1 MNEISKYLTNFISNL
16 PSQATEKPSKICLP
30 SHEKI
35 NASHPYL
42 QIIQKDIFIANKM
55 FSKRNSFVKNTNQ
68 EKQLHKGTKYT
79 QIPPKMRSIIE
90 SQPFFNKTFE
100 FSFSEKESNLPSQAT
115 ANLSSLSQAT
125 EKPYNLHSPKPSN
138 FSTLRFDKLIF
149 DSGDASAKNV
159 NLPSQATE
167 KSSNIKIYLHYFLS
181 PDDPSMEQLDPTK
194 INIYFQKCMQKI
206 FIWFFLA
213 NKYKLSICSKDLSIY
228 LYLTNTPK
236 LSPSVSSEKI
246 DIDHANS
253 GFTYGCLPKNTPN
266 EIYIYREEEWF
277 KVLIHETIHSFGME
291 FSSHPNIEDY
301 ANKKM
306 IELFHLPA
314 ESKENYYGGGG
325 YNIFESYT
333 EMTAEIMNILIYHFL
348 YGGNLSRLFEIEQ
361 KFSCFQ
367 CAKMILSEAS
377 SNSFKKIKKDSFML
391 DTYQERTNIFS
402 YFILKSILLF
412 HINSY
417 MDWAMKYN
425 EGSLNFQKTMETIQ
439 SYCEMIRENRNSMNY
454 LKTIGKM
461 EEWLER
467 NKEKDSLENRT
478 LRMTVLEF

>member
-16 PSQATEKPSKICLP
+16 PSRVTEKPSKICLP

-35 NASHPYL
+35 NTSHPYL
-42 QIIQKDIFIANKM
+42 QIIQKDIFTANKM

-100 FSFSEKESNLPSQAT
+100 FSFTEKE
-115 ANLSSLSQAT
+115 
-125 EKPYNLHSPKPSN
+125 SN
-138 FSTLRFDKLIF
+138 FSTLRFEKLIF

-159 NLPSQATE
+159 NLPSQASE
-167 KSSNIKIYLHYFLS
+167 KLSNIKIYLHYFLS

-361 KFSCFQ
+361 KF
-367 CAKMILSEAS
+367 
-377 SNSFKKIKKDSFML
+377 
-391 DTYQERTNIFS
+391 
-402 YFILKSILLF
+402 LLF
-412 HINSY
+412 
-417 MDWAMKYN
+417 
-425 EGSLNFQKTMETIQ
+425 
-439 SYCEMIRENRNSMNY
+439 SMC
-454 LKTIGKM
+454 
-461 EEWLER
+461 
-467 NKEKDSLENRT
+467 
-478 LRMTVLEF
+478 